1 MVIKLTVVRTTS
13 RQNAQEV
20 PRALRLAA
28 NESEDSECEKA
39 SSTRRTN
46 ATITVRNDARTGL
59 RPRHRTPRNKGSAPG
74 QSLKKWPE
82 IKGEARASPLKQRWK
97 ETAKAR

>member
-39 SSTRRTN
+39 STTRRTN
-46 ATITVRNDARTGL
+46 ATITVRNDARTGAKNAEKQGI
-59 RPRHRTPRNKGSAPG
+59 RA
-74 QSLKKWPE
+74 WPVV
-82 IKGEARASPLKQRWK
+82 KDVARY
-97 ETAKAR
+97 